1 MIDLPGKT
9 TSLRTGRS
17 LVPAGLTIVAVTYG
31 LARYA
36 YGLFLPEIQQDLALS
51 VVIMGNIAGASSAGA
66 IVATIAGASL
76 SGKFGARLPVLLGG
90 SAAFFGMLIIAI
102 SRTPNILAVGVVL
115 AGASPGL
122 AYAPLADAVA
132 LLIANPKRSRAFA
145 VINSGTS
152 IGVIVSGPAAL
163 LAGESWRF
171 AWLGFAATA
180 LLATIWNASVLP
192 SRTWPGGKAATGW
205 NMKLR
210 LPGLHSASLLFG
222 LSTGVYWTFA
232 VDLLVDRG
240 GLPGDWSR
248 LFWIIIGACG
258 LAGGS
263 AGHLMTRLGL
273 RRAIRFAQLTISA
286 AIFIPGNFPDMLT
299 TSLLSA
305 VTFGA
310 AFILVSG
317 LLGIWSIKVYEDCP
331 SAGVAVLFFL
341 VAMGQLLGP
350 VMAGYVS
357 GIFSMPFTF
366 MVAGLLS
373 MAGMLFAPAEDVGDR
388 PRKAQEGKEGL

>member
-1 MIDLPGKT
+1 
-9 TSLRTGRS
+9 
-17 LVPAGLTIVAVTYG
+17 
-31 LARYA
+31 
-36 YGLFLPEIQQDLALS
+36 
-51 VVIMGNIAGASSAGA
+51 
-66 IVATIAGASL
+66 
-76 SGKFGARLPVLLGG
+76 
-90 SAAFFGMLIIAI
+90 MLIIAA
-102 SRTPNILAVGVVL
+102 SRTPISLAAGAIL

-132 LLIANPKRSRAFA
+132 LLISNPKQSRAFA

-152 IGVIVSGPAAL
+152 LGVIVSGPAAL
-163 LAGESWRF
+163 LAGASWRF
-171 AWLGFAATA
+171 AWLGFAVAA
-180 LLATIWNASVLP
+180 LLATAWNASILP
-192 SRTWPGGKAATGW
+192 SRTWLGGKAATGW

-210 LPGLHSASLLFG
+210 LPGLHCASLLFG

-232 VDLLVDRG
+232 VDLLVDQG

-263 AGHLMTRLGL
+263 AGQLMTRLGL

-286 AIFIPGNFPDMLT
+286 AIILPGFFPDVLA

-317 LLGIWSIKVYEDCP
+317 LLGIWSIKVYDDCP
-331 SAGVAVLFFL
+331 SAGTGVLFFL
-341 VAMGQLLGP
+341 VAIGQLLGP
-350 VMAGYVS
+350 VLAGYVS
-357 GIFSMPFTF
+357 GILSMPFAF
-366 MVAGLLS
+366 MGAGLISLT
-373 MAGMLFAPAEDVGDR
+373 GMLFVPAEKVN
-388 PRKAQEGKEGL
+388 GLAGAR